1 MNISI
6 LPYLDEA
13 AVASL
18 QEQAQIRAAAL
29 RDQAAMQQTS
39 ETADFGALLQEQT
52 ELIQS
57 STTSET
63 SSASASV
70 SACSAT
76 DLEGY
81 FNEASNIFGVSTDLL
96 KAIAKT
102 ESNFNPSAISTA
114 GAIGIMQLMPETAKS
129 LGVTNSYDARENIL
143 GGAKL
148 ISQLLVKYNGD
159 TSLALAAYN
168 AGSGN
173 VDKYGGIP
181 PFKETQNYV
190 VKVLTYLGQDITIPS
205 NNATVADSTASESSS
220 LSSIFDLTGEAR
232 EEANKMLEEFFTS
245 KNITKEALDTMVA
258 ILKLM
263 KMAAS
268 KET

>member
-13 AVASL
+13 AAASL
-18 QEQAQIRAAAL
+18 QEKAALKAAAL
-29 RDQAAMQQTS
+29 HDQAAMHQTP
-39 ETADFGALLQEQT
+39 ETTDFAALLLEQT
-52 ELIQS
+52 ELAQS
-57 STTSET
+57 SVSTEASA
-63 SSASASV
+63 ASAST
-70 SACSAT
+70 STCSAA
-76 DLEGY
+76 DLESY
-81 FNEASNIFGVSTDLL
+81 FNEASSIFGVSTDLL

-102 ESNFNPSAISTA
+102 ESNFNPSAVSSA
-114 GAIGIMQLMPETAKS
+114 GAVGIMQLMPETAQN
-129 LGVTNSYDARENIL
+129 LGVINSYDARENIF

-148 ISQLLVKYNGD
+148 ISQLLIKYNGD

-190 VKVLTYLGQDITIPS
+190 VKVLNYLGQDITIPS
-205 NNATVADSTASESSS
+205 ATSAAASSESNS